1 MQRYLKKIRLV
12 VTFLKEVPR
21 RKLIRREF
29 SIDDNDIDFVKVV
42 IPDKRKRKLTEQ
54 ENNRTKRQIIENEVE
69 FIKQVPQNPLSSFRI
84 KIKALLRFSLVR
96 DPNQMEKE
104 DLSGIIKNSSKKV
117 SRDCLDEM

>member
-1 MQRYLKKIRLV
+1 MNSNDYLFYPGKTPLHPRGK
-12 VTFLKEVPR
+12 LKH
-21 RKLIRREF
+21 F
-29 SIDDNDIDFVKVV
+29 
-42 IPDKRKRKLTEQ
+42 
-54 ENNRTKRQIIENEVE
+54 TKRNNKKSDVE

-104 DLSGIIKNSSKKV
+104 GLSGIIKNSSKKV